1 MASSNNKISLVF
13 IVNGNPVPFEA
24 NVNEPL
30 HAVLGA
36 VLLAAGVVGDNN
48 KDDWAFKVGND
59 TLDANKKI
67 SELGLKDGT
76 KISLHSKVGVV
87 G

>member
-1 MASSNNKISLVF
+1 MASDNKIALVF

-36 VLLAAGVVGDNN
+36 VLAAAGVVGEADKDRWDFKLGDN
-48 KDDWAFKVGND
+48 
-59 TLDANKKI
+59 TLDSNKKI
-67 SELGLKDGT
+67 GDLGLKPGT
-76 KISLHSKVGVV
+76 KIFLNSKAGAVG
-87 G
+87 

>member
-1 MASSNNKISLVF
+1 MATNKIELVF

-36 VLLAAGVVGDNN
+36 VLAAAGVVGDADKNAW
-48 KDDWAFKVGND
+48 DFKLGD
-59 TLDANKKI
+59 QALDANTKI
-67 SELGLKDGT
+67 GELGLKPGAR
-76 KISLHSKVGVV
+76 ISLHSKAGAVG
-87 G
+87 

>member
-1 MASSNNKISLVF
+1 MANNKIDLIF

-36 VLLAAGVVGDNN
+36 VLAAAGVVGDAAKN
-48 KDDWAFKVGND
+48 DWDFKLGD
-59 TLDANKKI
+59 ETLDGSKKI
-67 SELGLKDGT
+67 GDFGLKPGT
-76 KISLHSKVGVV
+76 KISLHSKAGAVG
-87 G
+87 

>member
-1 MASSNNKISLVF
+1 MASRNKIELIF

-36 VLLAAGVVGDNN
+36 VLAAAGVVGDASAKDWDFKLGEQTIDANN
-48 KDDWAFKVGND
+48 KV
-59 TLDANKKI
+59 
-67 SELGLKDGT
+67 SELGLKPGT
-76 KISLHSKVGVV
+76 KISVHSKAGVV